1 MLCLIMH
8 HLSKVNSGQECRK
21 FEIKGSTEPEVRDT
35 CPLILALPFTICV
48 IYDKFFIFSESQLSY
63 FQNRDVII

>member
-1 MLCLIMH
+1 MH
-8 HLSKVNSGQECRK
+8 HLFKVNSGQECRK
-21 FEIKGSTEPEVRDT
+21 FEIKGSTEPELRDT

-48 IYDKFFIFSESQLSY
+48 IYDKFFIFSKFQLSY